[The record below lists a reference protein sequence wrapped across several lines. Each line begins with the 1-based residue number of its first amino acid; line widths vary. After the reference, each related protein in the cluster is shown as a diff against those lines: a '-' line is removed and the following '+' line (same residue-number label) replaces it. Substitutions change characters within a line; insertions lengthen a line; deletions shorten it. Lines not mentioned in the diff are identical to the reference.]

1 MNGGMFVQVI
11 RAPVRDEGAVVAAL
25 DRWETEL
32 RPGATGFLGSTAGLT
47 TGGEVVL
54 VARFDSEEAA
64 RRNSDRPEQGAWW
77 AKVEQALAGPAR
89 FFESAEVD
97 VSMGGG
103 TDGAGFVQV
112 FWGSGDRDAARS
124 VMVQAEP
131 ILRAERPDILG
142 GFTVWLE
149 DGRFIDVAYFRSEK
163 EAREGEAKE
172 LSEQGQAVFE
182 QFGRVLAAEGYADIP
197 DPRLR

>member
-1 MNGGMFVQVI
+1 MFVQVI
-11 RAPVRDEGAVVAAL
+11 RAPIRDKAALDAAL

-47 TGGEVVL
+47 TNGEVVL
-54 VARFDSEEAA
+54 IARFENEDAA

-77 AKVEQALAGPAR
+77 AEFEQALSGPAELV
-89 FFESAEVD
+89 ESAAVD

-103 TDGAGFVQV
+103 SDDAGFVQV
-112 FWGSGDRDAARS
+112 FWGSGDRDAARAA
-124 VMVQAEP
+124 MVEAEP
-131 ILRAERPDILG
+131 ILRSERPDILG

-149 DGRFIDVAYFRSEK
+149 DGRFIDVAYFRSEW

-172 LSEQGQAVFE
+172 LSDQGRAVFE
-182 QFGRVLAAEGYADIP
+182 TFGRVLAAEGYADIP
-197 DPRLR
+197 EPRLR